1 MRNRFNDIKIK
12 TRLTILMGI
21 CLFVIVLGVSILS
34 YYNAKQIT
42 ETGILRE
49 AKIIAEHNARSISEW
64 FSSIE
69 KEIFVMSQIQS
80 FKDFD
85 VERAQVT
92 MAKIYEERS
101 DYGGILL
108 ADTSGTAITVE
119 GHVIDI
125 GARDYFSHVI
135 STGQFYYAEPMVTQA
150 TNLATIMLAGPVY
163 DELNENVVGV
173 IAIAVALEKLQEIA
187 TEMNLAGQGHGWL
200 ITDTQTIIGHP
211 NPEYLGNKDFF
222 TETPELQP
230 IAGKMVNGDSGID
243 NFEHKG
249 DDKILAYA
257 PIAQNGWAIALE
269 ADHRDVMG
277 VIISM
282 RNSSIIIVI
291 SAVLVGL
298 VLAYWFASSLSNP
311 IIGLKESAE
320 KVAKGDLTQIVSL
333 EQKDELGLLATA
345 FNQMVD
351 NLSGIVRNV
360 KASTENV
367 LGTALQLSR
376 VTEETGASVEEV
388 ASNANQFSQTVSSMS
403 DSIMEVAD
411 TTSQIMTMAS
421 EGEKALDSTI
431 RQMEEL
437 GGSIQLLSD
446 IILGLDASS
455 SEIDKIVQA
464 ISEVTDQ
471 TNLLALN
478 AAIEAARAGEHGRGF
493 AVVAE
498 EVRKLSEQS
507 SRATQDIRSLITDI
521 QLKTKE
527 AVDGMKAGVTNVEQT
542 SKIVADSGQL
552 LTRIIRSINDI
563 GERINGITEDTKQMD
578 LGGQE
583 MAAATEEQ
591 AASVQEFIV
600 SVQNLNKMAK
610 ELESLVQ
617 GFEISQ

>member
-1 MRNRFNDIKIK
+1 
-12 TRLTILMGI
+12 
-21 CLFVIVLGVSILS
+21 
-34 YYNAKQIT
+34 
-42 ETGILRE
+42 
-49 AKIIAEHNARSISEW
+49 
-64 FSSIE
+64 
-69 KEIFVMSQIQS
+69 
-80 FKDFD
+80 
-85 VERAQVT
+85 
-92 MAKIYEERS
+92 
-101 DYGGILL
+101 
-108 ADTSGTAITVE
+108 
-119 GHVIDI
+119 
-125 GARDYFSHVI
+125 
-135 STGQFYYAEPMVTQA
+135 
-150 TNLATIMLAGPVY
+150 
-163 DELNENVVGV
+163 
-173 IAIAVALEKLQEIA
+173 
-187 TEMNLAGQGHGWL
+187 
-200 ITDTQTIIGHP
+200 
-211 NPEYLGNKDFF
+211 
-222 TETPELQP
+222 
-230 IAGKMVNGDSGID
+230 
-243 NFEHKG
+243 
-249 DDKILAYA
+249 
-257 PIAQNGWAIALE
+257 
-269 ADHRDVMG
+269 
-277 VIISM
+277 
-282 RNSSIIIVI
+282 
-291 SAVLVGL
+291 
-298 VLAYWFASSLSNP
+298 
-311 IIGLKESAE
+311 
-320 KVAKGDLTQIVSL
+320 
-333 EQKDELGLLATA
+333 
-345 FNQMVD
+345 
-351 NLSGIVRNV
+351 
-360 KASTENV
+360 
-367 LGTALQLSR
+367 
-376 VTEETGASVEEV
+376 
-388 ASNANQFSQTVSSMS
+388 
-403 DSIMEVAD
+403 
-411 TTSQIMTMAS
+411 
-421 EGEKALDSTI
+421 
-431 RQMEEL
+431 MEEL